1 MCDSLLTKKASFFL
15 TGSLLQDIVIKAGE
29 TNETYGECNIPY
41 YRGGDMHTVSCSNPA
56 SMIGRY
62 VKIEPL
68 DPPLYLSLCEVIIR
82 GHIYNRNL
90 TALSGN
96 FRATRHRQLS
106 LKIPPGFG
114 VPCTDLNFSAT
125 TMWAPAEI
133 FPHL

>member
-1 MCDSLLTKKASFFL
+1 
-15 TGSLLQDIVIKAGE
+15 
-29 TNETYGECNIPY
+29 
-41 YRGGDMHTVSCSNPA
+41 
-56 SMIGRY
+56 MIGRY

-114 VPCTDLNFSAT
+114 VHCTDLNFSAT

-133 FPHL
+133 FPDLWKQNHQHPKMLTIFRRAKASNENVPFFVAF